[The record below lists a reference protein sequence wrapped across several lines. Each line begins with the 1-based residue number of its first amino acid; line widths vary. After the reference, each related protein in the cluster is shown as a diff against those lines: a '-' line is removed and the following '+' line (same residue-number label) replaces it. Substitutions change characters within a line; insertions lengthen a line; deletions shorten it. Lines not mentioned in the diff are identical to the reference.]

1 MPYRSSPRVILFVV
15 CTAQFFLPFMMA
27 GVNAVLPSMGADISA
42 SAKDMSLIIT
52 FYALGLATFQL
63 TTGRMGDI
71 WGRRRIFLWGMGIFT
86 CMCFVLGHVTNVYVM
101 QALRFLQ
108 GTGGAMFSASGLAI
122 LSMVAPKGQRGKY
135 IGLSASAVYAGIACG
150 PPVAGFI
157 AGILD
162 WRWLF
167 WANAVASALAFFLM
181 LLTVREEWYA
191 GKGEPFDWRG
201 GIAYGCAMALLT
213 FGSTLLESSYLAAFA
228 LMGTGC
234 ALLCAYVF
242 MELRTEYPLLQVRL
256 LVKNRV
262 FGLSCLAA
270 FINYASA
277 FGMTFFFSLYAQLVR
292 GMSVLE
298 TGLWLSA
305 QFAVQAV
312 VAPLS
317 GQWSERYGAS
327 RISALGVAL
336 CGLGLLASAFLA
348 QETPFALFVCAQLIL
363 GLGMGLFA
371 APNTTV
377 IMESVGEKYVGQ
389 AASLVG
395 TMRTSGALVNTTVIS
410 ITFGFFL
417 GKAPMDVAH
426 VDAFLQSMRTDLF
439 LFGIL
444 NLAAIACTLAR
455 EKSIT
460 TR

>member
-1 MPYRSSPRVILFVV
+1 
-15 CTAQFFLPFMMA
+15 MA
-27 GVNAVLPSMGADISA
+27 GVNAVLPSMGADIGA
-42 SAKDMSLIIT
+42 SAKDMTLLTT

-86 CMCFVLGHVTNVYVM
+86 AMCFVLGHMDNVHLM
-101 QALRFLQ
+101 QVLRFVQ

-122 LSMVAPKGQRGKY
+122 LSMVAPEGKRGQY

-157 AGILD
+157 VGTLG

-167 WANAVASALAFFLM
+167 WANAAASGAAFFLM
-181 LLTVREEWYA
+181 LLMVREEWFC

-201 GIAYGCAMALLT
+201 GLVYGAAMAILT
-213 FGSTLLESSYLAAFA
+213 LGSTHLETSLGLALAMMGGGLL
-228 LMGTGC
+228 
-234 ALLCAYVF
+234 LLVLYVF

-256 LVKNRV
+256 LVQNRV
-262 FGLSCLAA
+262 FGLSSLAA
-270 FINYASA
+270 FINYCSA
-277 FGMTFFFSLYAQLVR
+277 FGMIIFFSLYAQLAR
-292 GMSVLE
+292 GMSVME
-298 TGLWLSA
+298 AGLWLSV
-305 QFAVQAV
+305 QFVVQSV
-312 VAPLS
+312 TAPLAGKLS
-317 GQWSERYGAS
+317 DRY
-327 RISALGVAL
+327 SAGRVSAAGVAL

-348 QETPFALFVCAQLIL
+348 PDTPFILFVIAQCTL

-377 IMESVGEKYVGQ
+377 IMESVGQKYIGQ

-395 TMRTSGALVNTTVIS
+395 TMRTSGALVNTTIIS
-410 ITFGFFL
+410 ITFGYFL

-426 VDAFLQSMRTDLF
+426 LDAFLQSMRADLI

-444 NLAAIACTLAR
+444 NLAAIACVLVRKNT
-455 EKSIT
+455 
-460 TR
+460 